1 MAMHR
6 ILSANSCSPSRN
18 YKNSEQLFLSLFS
31 RTGQYPSLPSGKRP
45 GNGELIWLSARLNG
59 KSGGIT
65 IEDTVPI
72 PDGQVAKKRLH
83 FFWLADC
90 SDSMRGKKIATL
102 NQAIREAVPEVQ
114 KALAAYP
121 QVEIFMRAIKFSDDA
136 SWHVG
141 PDPVPLADFTWP
153 ELETSG
159 LTATAKAI
167 NLLTTELSI
176 ERMPR
181 RGLPPVCI
189 LVSDGFCTDPHDEY
203 DNAIAELA
211 KIPWGVKAVRL
222 AIAIGDE
229 SDYNEPELLKFVNQD
244 QIGLLKAHSP
254 EELVSYIKWASVSA
268 SVASSRGRSRS
279 TGMDDTSNVSLE
291 SPPPMITSN
300 TDLF

>member
-1 MAMHR
+1 MH
-6 ILSANSCSPSRN
+6 
-18 YKNSEQLFLSLFS
+18 
-31 RTGQYPSLPSGKRP
+31 GK
-45 GNGELIWLSARLNG
+45 A
-59 KSGGIT
+59 GGHT
-65 IEDTVPI
+65 IEDTIPI
-72 PDGQVAKKRLH
+72 PDGQIVRKKLH
-83 FFWLADC
+83 FFWIADC

-102 NQAIREAVPEVQ
+102 NQAIREAIPEVQ
-114 KALAAYP
+114 KAVAAYP
-121 QVEIFMRAIKFSDDA
+121 QVEIVMRAIKFSSDA
-136 SWHVG
+136 EWHVG
-141 PDPVPLADFTWP
+141 PDPVPLGQFIWP

-159 LTATAKAI
+159 LTATAQALR
-167 NLLTTELSI
+167 LLAGELSI

-189 LVSDGFCTDPHDEY
+189 LISDGFCTDPREEY
-203 DNAIAELA
+203 DRAITDLG

-229 SDYNEPELLKFVNQD
+229 SDYNETELLKFVNQD

-279 TGMDDTSNVSLE
+279 VQAMDDTSNVSLD

-300 TDLF
+300 TELF